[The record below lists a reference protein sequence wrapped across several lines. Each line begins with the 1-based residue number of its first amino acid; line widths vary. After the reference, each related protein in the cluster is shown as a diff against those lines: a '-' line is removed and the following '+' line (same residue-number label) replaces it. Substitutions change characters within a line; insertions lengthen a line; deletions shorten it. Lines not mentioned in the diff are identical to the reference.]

1 MVHLNFKSLLVLTR
15 RLYERSL
22 YFNDSFSTLFV
33 LSIRSWHLSVLFKK
47 SVFPICPCEALDPY
61 LLVLIYLYLALELPL
76 ALKIEE
82 VGEHHYLNEVSQMNP
97 NFPDVK
103 YLI

>member
-1 MVHLNFKSLLVLTR
+1 MVHLNFESLLVQSR

-22 YFNDSFSTLFV
+22 CFIDSFSSLFV

-47 SVFPICPCEALDPY
+47 SMVPICPCEALDPY
-61 LLVLIYLYLALELPL
+61 LLVLICLYLALELPL

-82 VGEHHYLNEVSQMNP
+82 VREHHYLNEVSQMNHYL
-97 NFPDVK
+97 PDVK